1 MLIQIFLSLFVLFAL
16 LKVAGRF
23 KERELGTISL
33 LFWCCFWL
41 IVAYVVWVPQFASEV
56 ANYLGVGRGADLVL
70 YVSAAVLFYA
80 VFRLTV
86 RIEKIER
93 NITKIVKEL
102 AIKDVESK

>member
-1 MLIQIFLSLFVLFAL
+1 MLIQIFLSLFIVFAL

-23 KERELGTISL
+23 KEKALGTLSL
-33 LFWCCFWL
+33 LFWCFFWL
-41 IVAYVVWVPQFASEV
+41 IVAYVVWVPQFATEV

-70 YVSAAVLFYA
+70 YISAATLFYA

-93 NITKIVKEL
+93 DITKIVKKI
-102 AIKDVESK
+102 AIEDVNG